1 MDRWQRAR
9 PLDDVRRPY
18 SGGQLLV
25 RRALGPRLGA
35 PAAAHGGN
43 TVNGRPWTNHQVRRL
58 AVLWRN
64 GVALEHVARALDR
77 TPHAVQHKLGELGI
91 RRSLERYSVTSEQ
104 AGNDARATLR
114 AECAAAR
121 AERATA
127 APFKPGALEW

>member
-1 MDRWQRAR
+1 
-9 PLDDVRRPY
+9 
-18 SGGQLLV
+18 
-25 RRALGPRLGA
+25 
-35 PAAAHGGN
+35 
-43 TVNGRPWTNHQVRRL
+43 VNGRPWTGAELRRL

-91 RRSLERYSVTSEQ
+91 RRALERYSVTSEQ

-121 AERATA
+121 AERDSA
-127 APFKPGALEW
+127 APYRRGPLEW

>member
-1 MDRWQRAR
+1 M
-9 PLDDVRRPY
+9 
-18 SGGQLLV
+18 
-25 RRALGPRLGA
+25 GA
-35 PAAAHGGN
+35 TAAAHGGRA
-43 TVNGRPWTNHQVRRL
+43 VNGRPWTNHQVRRL

-91 RRSLERYSVTSEQ
+91 RRALERYSVTSEQ

-121 AERATA
+121 AERDN
-127 APFKPGALEW
+127 APLYRPGPLRW